1 MLNTKSYL
9 IFLILISCTRLFG
22 QTSDVVAS
30 IGKENIT
37 SGEFKIR
44 YELSPYISQ
53 SKSIDPDSV
62 KYDFLHSLIAE
73 KLWADE
79 ASKLGLDKSEE
90 FNFYFKPIE
99 DLFVRDAL
107 FALEIKDKIKL
118 TAADVTNGI
127 IKSQSSLKTEIITSP
142 DSALIFNFYD
152 SAGSNS
158 NFDSLAA
165 LYNLHKT
172 TVDISLGK
180 LHDEEIE
187 DSLYRMNVNRM
198 TSPIKSE
205 IGWVIFLIKD
215 KIFSPIDLGDVKRQ
229 EQMKQ
234 IIRNRR
240 IEKKYLEYMSALLS
254 GANIKIDEDAF
265 SIINTAVWGK
275 MKKHNSGQNL
285 SQSYFELTEWD
296 FKNILSELGETSL
309 KKTLFNLRGKEID
322 IFNFLAAL
330 SFEGFSVNTIDSVT
344 VQNKLTKKIKKFVE
358 QQLLTEEGYRQ
369 GLNLN
374 KNVVYDLAGWKQN
387 YLAQK
392 YFIDVRDSVKIS
404 GDDVYNYYKNDF
416 VNASNIKMINVRLVN
431 LSDLDEVAIVLEDT
445 EKGIDF
451 AEVIKKYGAT
461 DSLVNSNGETGMKP
475 VLLLGDI
482 GKIASDL
489 ELNQVYG
496 PVKRH
501 RKYSIFQVIEK
512 DETNDSLKL
521 SFDSVKGQ
529 LRNDL
534 RDRQL
539 IESLNKKTA
548 GLADKYTVKIYP
560 EVIDKIRSSKISMFV
575 HRLMG
580 FGGRIA
586 GVPILTPFSSWISKE
601 NKKEFLP

>member
-1 MLNTKSYL
+1 MKSYL
-9 IFLILISCTRLFG
+9 TFLILICAARLFG
-22 QTSDVVAS
+22 QTGGVVAE
-30 IGKENIT
+30 IGNNKIT
-37 SGEFKIR
+37 ADEFKVR
-44 YELSPYISQ
+44 YELSPYIPQ
-53 SKSIDPDSV
+53 YKYTYLDSV
-62 KYDFLHSLIAE
+62 KYDFLYSLIAE

-90 FNFYFKPIE
+90 FKFYFKPIE

-107 FALEIKDKIKL
+107 FSLEIKDKIKL
-118 TAADVTNGI
+118 SAADVTNGI
-127 IKSQSSLKTEIITSP
+127 IKSQLSLKTEIITSP
-142 DSALIFNFYD
+142 DSALIFNFYQ
-152 SAGSNS
+152 SAGVDS
-158 NFDSLAA
+158 NFDSLAV
-165 LYNLHKT
+165 LFKLHTT

-187 DSLYRMNVNRM
+187 DSLYRMNVNTM

-215 KIFSPIDLGDVKRQ
+215 KIFSPIDLSDAKRQ

-240 IEKKYLEYMSALLS
+240 IEKKYLEYMPAFLS
-254 GANIKIDEDAF
+254 GTNIKIDENAF

-275 MKKHNSGQNL
+275 LKKHNSEQNL

-296 FKNILSELGETSL
+296 FKNILSELGKMSL
-309 KKTLFNLRGKEID
+309 KKTLFNLHGKEID

-330 SFEGFSVNTIDSVT
+330 SFEGFSVNTIDSIT
-344 VQNKLTKKIKKFVE
+344 VQNKLTQKTKKFVE

-392 YFIDVRDSVKIS
+392 YFLDFRDSVKIS

-431 LSDLDEVAIVLEDT
+431 LSDLDEVAKVLEDT
-445 EKGIDF
+445 EKGKDF
-451 AEVIKKYGAT
+451 SEVINKYGAT

-501 RKYSIFQVIEK
+501 GKYSIFQVIEK

-521 SFDSVKGQ
+521 SFGSIKGQ

-534 RDRQL
+534 RDKQL
-539 IESLNKKTA
+539 IDSLNKKTA
-548 GLADKYTVKIYP
+548 GLAEKYKVKIYP
-560 EVIDKIRSSKISMFV
+560 DAIDKIQSLKIPMFV

-586 GVPILTPFSSWISKE
+586 GVPILTPFSSWFSKE
-601 NKKEFLP
+601 NKKELLP

>member
-1 MLNTKSYL
+1 MKSYL
-9 IFLILISCTRLFG
+9 TFLILICAARLFG
-22 QTSDVVAS
+22 QTGGVVAE
-30 IGKENIT
+30 IGNNKIT
-37 SGEFKIR
+37 ADEFKVR
-44 YELSPYISQ
+44 YELSPYIPQ
-53 SKSIDPDSV
+53 YKYTYLDSV
-62 KYDFLHSLIAE
+62 KYDFLYSLIAE

-90 FNFYFKPIE
+90 FKFYFKPIE

-107 FALEIKDKIKL
+107 FSLEIKDKIKL
-118 TAADVTNGI
+118 SAADVTNGI
-127 IKSQSSLKTEIITSP
+127 IKSQLSLKTEIITSP
-142 DSALIFNFYD
+142 DSALIFNFYQ
-152 SAGSNS
+152 SAGVDS
-158 NFDSLAA
+158 NFDSLAV
-165 LYNLHKT
+165 LFKLHTT

-187 DSLYRMNVNRM
+187 DSLYRMNVNTM

-215 KIFSPIDLGDVKRQ
+215 KIFSPIDLSDAKRQ

-240 IEKKYLEYMSALLS
+240 IEKKYLEYMPAFLS
-254 GANIKIDEDAF
+254 GTNIKIDENAF

-275 MKKHNSGQNL
+275 LKKHNSEQNL

-296 FKNILSELGETSL
+296 FKNILSELGKMSL
-309 KKTLFNLRGKEID
+309 KKTLFNLHGKEID

-330 SFEGFSVNTIDSVT
+330 SFEGFSVNTIDSIT
-344 VQNKLTKKIKKFVE
+344 VQNKLTQKTKKFVE

-392 YFIDVRDSVKIS
+392 YFLDVRDSVKIS

-431 LSDLDEVAIVLEDT
+431 LSDLDEVAKVLEDT
-445 EKGIDF
+445 EKGKDF
-451 AEVIKKYGAT
+451 SEVINKYGAT

-501 RKYSIFQVIEK
+501 GKYSIFQVIEK

-521 SFDSVKGQ
+521 SFGSIKGQ

-534 RDRQL
+534 RDKQL
-539 IESLNKKTA
+539 IDSLNKKTA
-548 GLADKYTVKIYP
+548 GLAEKYKVKIYP
-560 EVIDKIRSSKISMFV
+560 DAIDKIQSLKIPMFV

-586 GVPILTPFSSWISKE
+586 GVPILTPFSSWFSKE
-601 NKKEFLP
+601 NKKELLP

>member
-1 MLNTKSYL
+1 MKSYL
-9 IFLILISCTRLFG
+9 TFLILICAARLFG
-22 QTSDVVAS
+22 QTGGVVAE
-30 IGKENIT
+30 IGNNKIT
-37 SGEFKIR
+37 ADEFKVR
-44 YELSPYISQ
+44 YELSPYIPQ
-53 SKSIDPDSV
+53 YKYTYLNSV
-62 KYDFLHSLIAE
+62 KYDFLYSLIAE

-90 FNFYFKPIE
+90 FKFYFKPIE

-107 FALEIKDKIKL
+107 FSLEIKDKIKL
-118 TAADVTNGI
+118 SAADVTNGI
-127 IKSQSSLKTEIITSP
+127 IKSQLSLKTEIITSP
-142 DSALIFNFYD
+142 DSALIFNFYQ
-152 SAGSNS
+152 SAGVDS
-158 NFDSLAA
+158 NFDSLAV
-165 LYNLHKT
+165 LFKLHTT

-187 DSLYRMNVNRM
+187 DSLYRMNVNTM

-215 KIFSPIDLGDVKRQ
+215 KIFSPIDLSDAKRQ

-240 IEKKYLEYMSALLS
+240 IEKKYLEYMPAFLS
-254 GANIKIDEDAF
+254 GTNIKIDENAF

-275 MKKHNSGQNL
+275 LKKHNSEQNL

-296 FKNILSELGETSL
+296 FKNILSELGKMSL
-309 KKTLFNLRGKEID
+309 KKTLFNLHGKEID

-330 SFEGFSVNTIDSVT
+330 SFEGFSVNTIDSIT
-344 VQNKLTKKIKKFVE
+344 VQNKLTQKTKKFVE

-392 YFIDVRDSVKIS
+392 YFLDVRDSVKIS

-431 LSDLDEVAIVLEDT
+431 LSDLDEVAKVLEDT
-445 EKGIDF
+445 EKGKDF
-451 AEVIKKYGAT
+451 SEVINKYGAT

-501 RKYSIFQVIEK
+501 GKYSIFQVIEK

-521 SFDSVKGQ
+521 SFGSIKGQ

-534 RDRQL
+534 RDKQL
-539 IESLNKKTA
+539 IDSLNKKTA
-548 GLADKYTVKIYP
+548 GLAEKYKVKIYP
-560 EVIDKIRSSKISMFV
+560 DAIDKIQSLKIPMFV

-586 GVPILTPFSSWISKE
+586 GVPILTPFSSWFSKE
-601 NKKEFLP
+601 NKKELLP